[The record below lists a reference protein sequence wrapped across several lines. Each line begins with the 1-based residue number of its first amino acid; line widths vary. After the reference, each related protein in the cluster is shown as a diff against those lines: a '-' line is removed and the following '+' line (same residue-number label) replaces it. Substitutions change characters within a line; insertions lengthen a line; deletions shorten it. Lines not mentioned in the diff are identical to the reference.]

1 MSLSGISLKPLGH
14 DDSGAEYWKFPTSD
28 ALFVC
33 TGGACNSD
41 KKDFLRAIG
50 RDVSSA
56 DFDLRDVPRQWK
68 RLSDVE
74 TLRSLMDLLG
84 DSPRERDLRRN
95 IQQSRVLDMA
105 AVALT
110 AGDVAATVTAAIHP
124 ESAEEREARDPGEE
138 GHSSI
143 VKKITD
149 AVPAEL
155 KLLPNKGQEISS
167 LYVIAE
173 EAAFEQ
179 GGGDDSG
186 SSEHENDAELY
197 FTFSKNRKCGAC
209 LFGNVYSRSFFTICL
224 AGTTV
229 LR

>member
-14 DDSGAEYWKFPTSD
+14 DDSGAEYWKLPTSD
-28 ALFVC
+28 ALFVR
-33 TGGACNSD
+33 TGGARNSD
-41 KKDFLRAIG
+41 KEDFLRAIG
-50 RDVSSA
+50 REVSPA
-56 DFDLRDVPRQWK
+56 DSDLRDSPRQWK

-74 TLRSLMDLLG
+74 AIRRLTDLLG

-95 IQQSRVLDMA
+95 IQQSRVLDSV
-105 AVALT
+105 AVAPT
-110 AGDVAATVTAAIHP
+110 ASDCSAVVVAGAVQR
-124 ESAEEREARDPGEE
+124 ENAEACEARDAGEE
-138 GHSSI
+138 GHSSY

-186 SSEHENDAELY
+186 SGEQDDDAELY
-197 FTFSKNRKCGAC
+197 FTFSKNRKCGTRGMAM
-209 LFGNVYSRSFFTICL
+209 LFVAHFLYLPL
-224 AGTTV
+224 AGTTE
-229 LR
+229 